1 MLIIPIYAKVSK
13 KRIVMSLI
21 FKPLFEKQSSTY
33 TYLLA
38 DSETKEAIIIDAV
51 DETQQRDIGLIE
63 ELGLRLKYIIE
74 THVHA
79 DHITSSCPLKQKFSD
94 AKIVLGEANS
104 ITCADIL
111 IKDGEHLS
119 FGAYDIAA
127 MATPGHTNGCMSY
140 VIDDKVFTGD
150 ALLIR
155 SCGRCDFQGGS
166 ADKLF
171 DSIQR
176 LFTLPEATSIYPAHD
191 YGGRT
196 VSSIWEEKAFNEM
209 IGAGVNKQEFVHRVD
224 AMELSLPAKIHVAVP
239 ANQVCGSKIV
249 AD

>member
-1 MLIIPIYAKVSK
+1 
-13 KRIVMSLI
+13 MSL
-21 FKPLFEKQSSTY
+21 FFRPLFEKESSTY

-38 DSETKEAIIIDAV
+38 DSDTKEAIIIDAV
-51 DETQQRDIGLIE
+51 AETQQRDIGLIE
-63 ELGLRLKYIIE
+63 ELGLDLKYIIE

-79 DHITSSCPLKQKFSD
+79 DHITSSCPLKQKFVN
-94 AKIVLGEANS
+94 AQIVLGETNLVA
-104 ITCADIL
+104 CADVL
-111 IKDGEHLS
+111 IKDGDKLQ
-119 FGAYDIAA
+119 FGQYDITA
-127 MATPGHTNGCMSY
+127 MSTPGHTDGCMSFI
-140 VIDDKVFTGD
+140 VGDKVFTGD

-166 ADKLF
+166 AEKLF
-171 DSIQR
+171 DSISR
-176 LFTLPEATSIYPAHD
+176 LFTLPDETYVYPAHD

-209 IGAGVNKQEFVHRVD
+209 IGAGVDKAEFVRRVN

-249 AD
+249 TD

>member
-1 MLIIPIYAKVSK
+1 
-13 KRIVMSLI
+13 MSL
-21 FKPLFEKQSSTY
+21 FFRPLFEKESSTY

-38 DSETKEAIIIDAV
+38 DSDTKEAIIIDAV
-51 DETQQRDIGLIE
+51 AETQQRDIGLIE
-63 ELGLRLKYIIE
+63 ELGLDLKYIIE

-79 DHITSSCPLKQKFSD
+79 DHITSSCPLKQKFVN
-94 AKIVLGEANS
+94 AQIVLGETNPVA
-104 ITCADIL
+104 CADVL
-111 IKDGEHLS
+111 IKDGDNLQ
-119 FGAYDIAA
+119 FGQYDITA
-127 MATPGHTNGCMSY
+127 MSTPGHTDGCMSFI
-140 VIDDKVFTGD
+140 VGDKVFTGD

-166 ADKLF
+166 AEKLF
-171 DSIQR
+171 DSISR
-176 LFTLPEATSIYPAHD
+176 LFTLPDETYVYPAHD

-209 IGAGVNKQEFVHRVD
+209 IGGGVDKTEFIRRVD

-249 AD
+249 TD

>member
-1 MLIIPIYAKVSK
+1 
-13 KRIVMSLI
+13 MSLI
-21 FKPLFEKQSSTY
+21 FRPLFEKQSSTY

-38 DSETKEAIIIDAV
+38 DSTTKEAIIIDAV

-63 ELGLRLKYIIE
+63 ELDLELKYIIE

-79 DHITSSCPLKQKFSD
+79 DHITSSCPLKQKFTQ
-94 AKIVLGEANS
+94 AKIVLGKINPVD
-104 ITCADIL
+104 CADIL
-111 IKDGEHLS
+111 IGDGETLT
-119 FGAYDIAA
+119 FGGFTVTA
-127 MATPGHTNGCMSY
+127 MMTPGHTDGCMSY
-140 VIDDKVFTGD
+140 VVDDKVFTGD

-166 ADKLF
+166 ADRLF
-171 DSIQR
+171 DSIQKIFS
-176 LFTLPEATSIYPAHD
+176 LSDETYVYPAHD

-196 VSSIWEEKAFNEM
+196 VSSVWEEKAFNEM
-209 IGAGVNKQEFVHRVD
+209 AGGGVDKAEFIRRVD

-249 AD
+249 SE

>member
-1 MLIIPIYAKVSK
+1 
-13 KRIVMSLI
+13 MSLI
-21 FKPLFEKQSSTY
+21 FRPLFEKKSSTY

-38 DSETKEAIIIDAV
+38 DSITKEAIIIDAV
-51 DETQQRDIGLIE
+51 AETQQRDIGLIE
-63 ELGLRLKYIIE
+63 ELALDLRYIIE

-79 DHITSSCPLKQKFSD
+79 DHITSSCPLKQKFTN
-94 AKIVLGEANS
+94 AKIVLGESNPVA
-104 ITCADIL
+104 CADIL
-111 IKDGEHLS
+111 IKDGENLE
-119 FGAYDIAA
+119 FGNYSIKA
-127 MATPGHTNGCMSY
+127 MSTPGHTDGCMSY
-140 VIDDKVFTGD
+140 VVGDKVFTGD

-166 ADKLF
+166 AEKLF
-171 DSIQR
+171 DSISR
-176 LFTLPEATSIYPAHD
+176 LFTLPDETYVYPAHD

-209 IGAGVNKQEFVHRVD
+209 IGGGVDKAEFVRRVN

-249 AD
+249 TD

>member
-1 MLIIPIYAKVSK
+1 
-13 KRIVMSLI
+13 MSL
-21 FKPLFEKQSSTY
+21 FFRPLFEKESSTY

-38 DSETKEAIIIDAV
+38 DSDTKEAIIIDAV
-51 DETQQRDIGLIE
+51 AETQQRDIGLIE
-63 ELGLRLKYIIE
+63 ELGLDLKYIIE

-79 DHITSSCPLKQKFSD
+79 DHITSSCPLKQKFTN
-94 AKIVLGEANS
+94 AKIVLGESNLVA
-104 ITCADIL
+104 CADVL
-111 IKDGEHLS
+111 IKDGDNLQ
-119 FGAYDIAA
+119 FGQYDITA
-127 MATPGHTNGCMSY
+127 MSTPGHTDGCMSFI
-140 VIDDKVFTGD
+140 VGDKVFTGD

-166 ADKLF
+166 AEKLF
-171 DSIQR
+171 DSISR
-176 LFTLPEATSIYPAHD
+176 LFTLPDETYVYPAHD

-209 IGAGVNKQEFVHRVD
+209 IGGGVDKAEFVRRVN

-249 AD
+249 TD

>member
-1 MLIIPIYAKVSK
+1 
-13 KRIVMSLI
+13 MSLI
-21 FKPLFEKQSSTY
+21 FRPLFEKESSTY

-38 DSETKEAIIIDAV
+38 DSITKEAIIIDAV
-51 DETQQRDIGLIE
+51 AETQQRDIGLIE
-63 ELGLRLKYIIE
+63 ELALDLRYIIE

-79 DHITSSCPLKQKFSD
+79 DHITSSCPLKQKFTN
-94 AKIVLGEANS
+94 AKIVLGESNPVA
-104 ITCADIL
+104 CADIL
-111 IKDGEHLS
+111 IKDGENLE
-119 FGAYDIAA
+119 FGNYSIKA
-127 MATPGHTNGCMSY
+127 MSTPGHTDGCMSY
-140 VIDDKVFTGD
+140 VVGDKVFTGD

-166 ADKLF
+166 AEKLF
-171 DSIQR
+171 DSISQ
-176 LFTLPEATSIYPAHD
+176 LFTLPDETYVYPAHD

-209 IGAGVNKQEFVHRVD
+209 IGGVDKAEFVRRVN

-249 AD
+249 TD

>member
-1 MLIIPIYAKVSK
+1 
-13 KRIVMSLI
+13 MSLI
-21 FKPLFEKQSSTY
+21 FRPLFEKESSTY

-38 DSETKEAIIIDAV
+38 DSITKEAIIIDAV
-51 DETQQRDIGLIE
+51 AETQQRDIGLIE
-63 ELGLRLKYIIE
+63 ELKLDLKYIIE

-79 DHITSSCPLKQKFSD
+79 DHITSSCPLKQKFTN
-94 AKIVLGEANS
+94 AKIVLGESNPVA
-104 ITCADIL
+104 CADIL
-111 IKDGEHLS
+111 IKDGENLE
-119 FGAYDIAA
+119 FGNYSIKA
-127 MATPGHTNGCMSY
+127 MSTPGHTDGCMSY
-140 VIDDKVFTGD
+140 VVGDKVFTGD

-166 ADKLF
+166 AEKLF
-171 DSIQR
+171 DSISR
-176 LFTLPEATSIYPAHD
+176 LFTLPDETYVYPAHD

-209 IGAGVNKQEFVHRVD
+209 IGGVDKAEFVRRVN

-249 AD
+249 TD

>member
-1 MLIIPIYAKVSK
+1 
-13 KRIVMSLI
+13 MSL
-21 FKPLFEKQSSTY
+21 FFRPLFEKESSTY

-38 DSETKEAIIIDAV
+38 DSDTKEAIIIDAV
-51 DETQQRDIGLIE
+51 AETQQRDIGLIE
-63 ELGLRLKYIIE
+63 ELGLDLKYIIE

-79 DHITSSCPLKQKFSD
+79 DHITSSCPLKQKFVN
-94 AKIVLGEANS
+94 AQIVLGETNLVA
-104 ITCADIL
+104 CADVL
-111 IKDGEHLS
+111 IKDGDNLQ
-119 FGAYDIAA
+119 FGQYDITA
-127 MATPGHTNGCMSY
+127 MSTPGHTDGCMSFI
-140 VIDDKVFTGD
+140 VGDKVFTGD

-166 ADKLF
+166 AEKLF
-171 DSIQR
+171 DSISR
-176 LFTLPEATSIYPAHD
+176 LFTLPDETYVYPAHD

-209 IGAGVNKQEFVHRVD
+209 IGGGGVVDKAEFVRRVN

-249 AD
+249 TD

>member
-1 MLIIPIYAKVSK
+1 
-13 KRIVMSLI
+13 MSL
-21 FKPLFEKQSSTY
+21 FFRPLFEKESSTY

-38 DSETKEAIIIDAV
+38 DSDTKEAIIIDAV
-51 DETQQRDIGLIE
+51 AETQQRDIGLIE
-63 ELGLRLKYIIE
+63 ELGLDLKYIIE

-79 DHITSSCPLKQKFSD
+79 DHITSSCPLKQKFVN
-94 AKIVLGEANS
+94 AQIVLGETNLVA
-104 ITCADIL
+104 CADVL
-111 IKDGEHLS
+111 IKDGDNLQ
-119 FGAYDIAA
+119 FGQYDITA
-127 MATPGHTNGCMSY
+127 MSTPGHTDGCMSFI
-140 VIDDKVFTGD
+140 VGDKVFTGD

-166 ADKLF
+166 AEKLF
-171 DSIQR
+171 DSISR
-176 LFTLPEATSIYPAHD
+176 LFTLPDETYVYPAHD

-209 IGAGVNKQEFVHRVD
+209 IGGGVDKAEFVRRVD

-249 AD
+249 TD

>member
-1 MLIIPIYAKVSK
+1 
-13 KRIVMSLI
+13 MSLI
-21 FKPLFEKQSSTY
+21 FRPLFEKESSTY

-38 DSETKEAIIIDAV
+38 DSVTKEAIIIDAV
-51 DETQQRDIGLIE
+51 AETQQRDIGLIE
-63 ELGLRLKYIIE
+63 ELKLDLKYIIE

-79 DHITSSCPLKQKFSD
+79 DHITSSCPLKQKFTN
-94 AKIVLGEANS
+94 AKIVLGESNS
-104 ITCADIL
+104 IACADIL
-111 IKDGEHLS
+111 IKDGENLT
-119 FGAYDIAA
+119 FGDYGLKA
-127 MATPGHTNGCMSY
+127 MSTPGHTDGCMSY
-140 VIDDKVFTGD
+140 VVDDKVFTGD

-166 ADKLF
+166 AEKLF
-171 DSIQR
+171 DSISQ
-176 LFTLPEATSIYPAHD
+176 LFTLPDETCVYPAHD

-209 IGAGVNKQEFVHRVD
+209 IGGGVDKAEFVRRVN

-249 AD
+249 TD

>member
-1 MLIIPIYAKVSK
+1 
-13 KRIVMSLI
+13 MSL
-21 FKPLFEKQSSTY
+21 FFRPLFEKESSTY

-38 DSETKEAIIIDAV
+38 DSDTKEAIIIDAV
-51 DETQQRDIGLIE
+51 AETQQRDIGLIE
-63 ELGLRLKYIIE
+63 ELGLDLKYIIE

-79 DHITSSCPLKQKFSD
+79 DHITSSCPLKQKFVN
-94 AKIVLGEANS
+94 AKIVLGETNPVA
-104 ITCADIL
+104 CADVL
-111 IKDGEHLS
+111 IKDGDHLQ
-119 FGAYDIAA
+119 FGQYDITA
-127 MATPGHTNGCMSY
+127 MSTPGHTDGCMSFI
-140 VIDDKVFTGD
+140 VDDKVFTGD

-166 ADKLF
+166 AAKLF
-171 DSIQR
+171 DSISR
-176 LFTLPEATSIYPAHD
+176 LFALPDETCVYPAHD

-209 IGAGVNKQEFVHRVD
+209 IGGGVDKAEFVRRVD

-249 AD
+249 TD

>member
-1 MLIIPIYAKVSK
+1 
-13 KRIVMSLI
+13 MSLI
-21 FKPLFEKQSSTY
+21 FRPLFEKESSTY

-38 DSETKEAIIIDAV
+38 DSVTKEAIIIDAV
-51 DETQQRDIGLIE
+51 AETQQRDIGLIE
-63 ELGLRLKYIIE
+63 ELALDLRYIIE

-79 DHITSSCPLKQKFSD
+79 DHITSSCPLKQKFSN
-94 AKIVLGEANS
+94 AKIVLGESNPVA
-104 ITCADIL
+104 CADIL
-111 IKDGEHLS
+111 IKDGENLE
-119 FGAYDIAA
+119 FGNYSIKA
-127 MATPGHTNGCMSY
+127 MSTPGHTDGCMSY
-140 VIDDKVFTGD
+140 VVGDKVFTGD

-166 ADKLF
+166 AEKLF
-171 DSIQR
+171 DSISR
-176 LFTLPEATSIYPAHD
+176 LFTLPDETYVYPAHD

-209 IGAGVNKQEFVHRVD
+209 IGGVDKAEFVRRVN

-249 AD
+249 TD

>member
-1 MLIIPIYAKVSK
+1 
-13 KRIVMSLI
+13 MSLI
-21 FKPLFEKQSSTY
+21 FRPLFEKKSSTY

-38 DSETKEAIIIDAV
+38 DSITKEAIIIDAV
-51 DETQQRDIGLIE
+51 AETQQRDIGLIE
-63 ELGLRLKYIIE
+63 ELALDLRYIIE

-79 DHITSSCPLKQKFSD
+79 DHITSSCPLKQKFTN
-94 AKIVLGEANS
+94 AKIVLGESNPVA
-104 ITCADIL
+104 CADIL
-111 IKDGEHLS
+111 IKDGENLE
-119 FGAYDIAA
+119 FGNYRIKA
-127 MATPGHTNGCMSY
+127 MSTPGHTDGCMSY
-140 VIDDKVFTGD
+140 VVGDKVFTGD

-166 ADKLF
+166 AEKLF
-171 DSIQR
+171 DSISR
-176 LFTLPEATSIYPAHD
+176 LFTLPDETYVYPAHD

-209 IGAGVNKQEFVHRVD
+209 IGGGVDKAEFVRRVN

-249 AD
+249 TD

>member
-1 MLIIPIYAKVSK
+1 
-13 KRIVMSLI
+13 MSL
-21 FKPLFEKQSSTY
+21 FFRPLFEKESSTY

-38 DSETKEAIIIDAV
+38 DSDTKEAIIIDAV
-51 DETQQRDIGLIE
+51 AETQQRDIGLIE
-63 ELGLRLKYIIE
+63 ELGLDLKYIIE

-79 DHITSSCPLKQKFSD
+79 DHITSSCPLKQKFVN
-94 AKIVLGEANS
+94 AQIVLGETNLVA
-104 ITCADIL
+104 CADVL
-111 IKDGEHLS
+111 IKDGDNLQ
-119 FGAYDIAA
+119 FGQYDITA
-127 MATPGHTNGCMSY
+127 MSTPGHTDGCMSFI
-140 VIDDKVFTGD
+140 VGDKVFTGD

-166 ADKLF
+166 AEKLF
-171 DSIQR
+171 DSISR
-176 LFTLPEATSIYPAHD
+176 LFTLPDETYVYPAHD

-209 IGAGVNKQEFVHRVD
+209 IGGGVDKAEFVRRVN

-249 AD
+249 TD